1 MPDFIASHRFIPRES
16 RNKMGGIVWPGV
28 LRYKLP
34 EQMAV
39 GVGARISKSHR
50 FPSAVQH
57 EGDMGGTV
65 SWSSPSA
72 GIARFQRQGEGT
84 YKSHAIGK

>member
-1 MPDFIASHRFIPRES
+1 
-16 RNKMGGIVWPGV
+16 MGGIVWPGV

-39 GVGARISKSHR
+39 GVGARISKSHW
-50 FPSAVQH
+50 FPSAMQP
-57 EGDMGGTV
+57 EGDTVRTV

-72 GIARFQRQGEGT
+72 AIAKLQRQGQGT
-84 YKSHAIGK
+84 YKRHATVK

>member
-1 MPDFIASHRFIPRES
+1 
-16 RNKMGGIVWPGV
+16 MGGMVWPGV
-28 LRYKLP
+28 QRYKLP

-57 EGDMGGTV
+57 AGGVVGTV

-72 GIARFQRQGEGT
+72 GRARFQRQGKGT
-84 YKSHAIGK
+84 Y